1 MHLKGENRSNEKE
14 KDVVEHS
21 SSDRDDLICF
31 RMFALYKRRLDLLVG
46 GFQFEKNGTQSVIAA
61 GDGYSR
67 LPDPIVEVEVP
78 GSIG

>member
-1 MHLKGENRSNEKE
+1 MYL
-14 KDVVEHS
+14 
-21 SSDRDDLICF
+21 
-31 RMFALYKRRLDLLVG
+31 MPLYKRRLDLLVG